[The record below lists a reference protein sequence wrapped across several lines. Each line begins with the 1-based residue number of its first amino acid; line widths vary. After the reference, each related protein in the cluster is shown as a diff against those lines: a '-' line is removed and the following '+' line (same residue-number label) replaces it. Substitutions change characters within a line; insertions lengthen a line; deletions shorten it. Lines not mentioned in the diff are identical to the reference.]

1 MNWRPQHV
9 FGFLLI
15 PAVVLFTATAVRAD
29 AEEDVKAAF
38 VAFQAALK
46 AGGHE
51 KIWALLDTT
60 TRDDAD
66 KHAKA
71 VQTSYGKA
79 GDDEKAKLEKAFGL
93 SADDMSKLTGKLYLK
108 SKSFLAKYRD
118 VPGSKIDKVAIDGD
132 KAAVNYTE
140 EDGDKEKLE
149 LLKQDGKW
157 KLSIRVK

>member
-15 PAVVLFTATAVRAD
+15 PAVTFFTATAARAD
-29 AEEDVKAAF
+29 NEEEVTAVF

-71 VQTSYGKA
+71 IQASYGKA
-79 GDDEKAKLEKAFGL
+79 DDDEKAKLEKAFGL

-108 SKSFLAKYRD
+108 SKPFLAKYRD

-132 KAAVNYTE
+132 KATVNYID
-140 EDGDKEKLE
+140 EDDDKEKLQLNRLE
-149 LLKQDGKW
+149 GKW